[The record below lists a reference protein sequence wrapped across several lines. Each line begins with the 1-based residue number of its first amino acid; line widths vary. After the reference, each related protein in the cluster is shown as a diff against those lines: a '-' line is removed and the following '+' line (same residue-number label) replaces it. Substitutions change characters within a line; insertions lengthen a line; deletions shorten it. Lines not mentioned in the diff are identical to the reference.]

1 MILNGTE
8 KSALLLMAIGA
19 EQAGEVLKNL
29 TPFEIQELITSMVNI
44 KRIST
49 KKLHEILLE
58 CYDIAIKNN
67 TFNDNNSD
75 EYLLK
80 MLTEALGEK
89 KGSALL
95 QEALE
100 VRNAKISIQAL
111 NYMDPKKIAF
121 LLKNEHLQ
129 IITTILVFLNNNQ
142 SAQILSFFNNEKRA
156 EIILR
161 ITEFHGIEE
170 NILIELNK
178 VIKNLL
184 SNKKLIL
191 SEKGGVKTA
200 AKILNSM
207 QIKEEKDILKK
218 LSIFS
223 KKIAKSIINEIFLF
237 ENIVDID
244 DKYIKIVI
252 SNLEKEKLC
261 IALRNTTQAIK
272 EKFFKNMPEQESKN
286 LALKLDES
294 SYISD
299 VSIQN
304 EQKLIL
310 IMIQN
315 IIKNGD
321 ISLENLREYYV

>member
-29 TPFEIQELITSMVNI
+29 TPFEVKELITSMVNI

-67 TFNDNNSD
+67 TFNNNNSD
-75 EYLLK
+75 EYLFK

-89 KGSALL
+89 TGNAIL

-111 NYMDPKKIAF
+111 NYMDPKQIAR

-129 IITTILVFLNNNQ
+129 IVTTILVFLNHHQ
-142 SAQILSFFNNEKRA
+142 SAQIISFFDNEKRA
-156 EIILR
+156 EIILK

-170 NILIELNK
+170 SILIELNK

-184 SNKKLIL
+184 NNKQLIL
-191 SEKGGVKTA
+191 SDKGGIKTA
-200 AKILNSM
+200 VKILNSM
-207 QIKEEKDILKK
+207 KINEEKEIIKQI
-218 LSIFS
+218 SIFS
-223 KKIAKSIINEIFLF
+223 KKVAKSIVNEIFLF
-237 ENIVDID
+237 ENIVDVD
-244 DKYIKIVI
+244 DKYIKILI
-252 SNLEKEKLC
+252 ENLEKEKLY
-261 IALRNTTQAIK
+261 IALINTSSAIK
-272 EKFFKNMPEQESKN
+272 EKFFKNMSEKESKI
-286 LALKLDES
+286 LALKLDKKS
-294 SYISD
+294 DISNNA
-299 VSIQN
+299 IKN

-315 IIKNGD
+315 ILKNGD
-321 ISLENLREYYV
+321 ISLENLRDYYV